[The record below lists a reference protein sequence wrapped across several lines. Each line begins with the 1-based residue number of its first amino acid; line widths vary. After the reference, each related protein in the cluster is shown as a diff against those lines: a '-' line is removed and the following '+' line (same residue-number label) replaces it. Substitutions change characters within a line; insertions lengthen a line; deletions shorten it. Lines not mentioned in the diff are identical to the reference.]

1 MSSYHWS
8 NAGCG
13 HASSCLPSTGLG
25 AVRCCGAPLH
35 QDRRRCLSVCDP
47 RTLLGPTASPW
58 SHTEMTPRTAL
69 LDGVHV
75 THAGA
80 ATECEARGLRLC
92 SRAELQQCC
101 KMGCG
106 LDKQHL
112 TCRNQGS
119 SDSASW
125 LARGSCPR
133 QLMPRVAQSSGQ
145 PRTISW
151 LAIPALLPHR
161 HPTLW
166 TSEPCDRQEC
176 TERCT
181 AHEGAQCAG

>member
-1 MSSYHWS
+1 
-8 NAGCG
+8 
-13 HASSCLPSTGLG
+13 
-25 AVRCCGAPLH
+25 
-35 QDRRRCLSVCDP
+35 
-47 RTLLGPTASPW
+47 
-58 SHTEMTPRTAL
+58 MTPRTAL

-106 LDKQHL
+106 LDKHL

-125 LARGSCPR
+125 RAGGSCPR
-133 QLMPRVAQSSGQ
+133 QLVPWVKGMRV
-145 PRTISW
+145 
-151 LAIPALLPHR
+151 LA
-161 HPTLW
+161 W
-166 TSEPCDRQEC
+166 TFQGDA
-176 TERCT
+176 ERCRAVAALHKNARREDDKRT
-181 AHEGAQCAG
+181 PVG

>member
-1 MSSYHWS
+1 
-8 NAGCG
+8 
-13 HASSCLPSTGLG
+13 
-25 AVRCCGAPLH
+25 
-35 QDRRRCLSVCDP
+35 
-47 RTLLGPTASPW
+47 
-58 SHTEMTPRTAL
+58 MTPRTAL

-106 LDKQHL
+106 LDKHL
-112 TCRNQGS
+112 TCKNQGS

-151 LAIPALLPHR
+151 LAIPALFPHR